1 MLMQD
6 SGELKGELI
15 PNTLLPYLGLSEAT
29 MLFLPFQVVVKIC
42 NF

>member
-1 MLMQD
+1 MQD

-15 PNTLLPYLGLSEAT
+15 PNTLLPYLRLSDLT
-29 MLFLPFQVVVKIC
+29 LLFLPFQVVVKSC